1 MDVPLWN
8 ELLKQSPYLLILG
21 AFAAGCWRVIVW
33 LGANAVKPIVDSHQ
47 TYLANQAIAIDKIA
61 TASESNAATGE
72 QHAKILN
79 ELKLA
84 NESKLKILGTIQ
96 ESENKIVGKLG
107 EVHGDVKNMHGDMQ
121 QLVSA
126 VKANRPIG
134 AVAGVA
140 S

>member
-1 MDVPLWN
+1 MEVSLWT
-8 ELLKQSPYLLILG
+8 ELLKQSPYLLILA
-21 AFAAGCWRVIVW
+21 AFAWGIWRTVVW
-33 LGANAVKPIVDSHQ
+33 VGINAVKPIVDSHQ
-47 TYLANQAIAIDKIA
+47 TYLSTQAVAMEKIA

-72 QHAKILN
+72 QHAKILQ

-126 VKANRPIG
+126 VRQNRPVG